1 VYRQAGLGEGG
12 NSELR
17 RFGPTGQSLG
27 VIGPPARYG
36 IVRVMRDGTRL
47 TVDRHDGGDPPHLH
61 VVDIARGVFT
71 RLNPDASQDMSAA
84 PRGDHVIAYS
94 YHPDDESRTGI
105 PGRDIYLRPA
115 SGVGDPVPLVASD
128 RMKHANDWSPDDQ
141 FLLYVEHVPGRAQD
155 LMLARRDGGSPV
167 VFLSTETDESNAQ
180 FSPDGKWVVYQSNEA
195 GQADIYVR
203 DFVADQTPAHGLQ
216 KIKISA
222 AGGRNPRWHGGSIY
236 FLQGTSL
243 MRVTVQPGTPFQV
256 SAAQLVMELRPSGL
270 FPYDVLPDGGFIVN
284 SVVETAVQ
292 SAPPMPVVL
301 NWRSWLKK

>member
-1 VYRQAGLGEGG
+1 MSA
-12 NSELR
+12 
-17 RFGPTGQSLG
+17 
-27 VIGPPARYG
+27 
-36 IVRVMRDGTRL
+36 
-47 TVDRHDGGDPPHLH
+47 GDPTISLYDFDTSDQVIHTKLS
-61 VVDIARGVFT
+61 
-71 RLNPDASQDMSAA
+71 ASA
-84 PRGDHVIAYS
+84 G
-94 YHPDDESRTGI
+94 
-105 PGRDIYLRPA
+105 
-115 SGVGDPVPLVASD
+115 SGAMG
-128 RMKHANDWSPDDQ
+128 
-141 FLLYVEHVPGRAQD
+141 
-155 LMLARRDGGSPV
+155 V
-167 VFLSTETDESNAQ
+167 VF
-180 FSPDGKWVVYQSNEA
+180 VYQSNEA

-292 SAPPMPVVL
+292 SAPPMRVVL